1 MCAVCY
7 GNAHGLT
14 SYSIKPNTLCVI
26 HYQEWADEKNAFD
39 IGETDYFGIIQI
51 TEIPAAAAP
60 QTRICQ
66 VTTM

>member
-39 IGETDYFGIIQI
+39 IGETDYFGII
-51 TEIPAAAAP
+51 
-60 QTRICQ
+60 
-66 VTTM
+66 